1 MNYLT
6 NYYKNLSEQLQ
17 EELNNLQSIL
27 REAAPPST
35 SGYDP
40 LRPDGHSDPFLDA
53 SDMTPENI
61 AAVAKRYGNT
71 PKKEYYDNSHDYN
84 DYNEIEI
91 QSASQKAQAA
101 RDNAVLHDRYME
113 NKNRL
118 KQEDEKRKQ
127 EEYNRKKGEAL
138 ERISGK
144 SKKLNQYENYIN
156 KIDEQ
161 INHLTSHLT
170 DVILEYRK
178 TKTQKVRIDDIENDG
193 EEVPLIHG
201 TVVTKKG
208 NPAGKGAAKDR
219 AVAFYPGMGSMPNY
233 GKGIPSGTDEADA
246 EEAIA
251 DWGRPTVENNPIYA
265 SLKGAGPAQDVRR
278 GELFNP
284 NRFGPDRGHNR
295 PGTGQKAK
303 KKAQA
308 IRSAEYDRQRGRNA
322 N

>member
-40 LRPDGHSDPFLDA
+40 LRPGGHSDPFLDA

-71 PKKEYYDNSHDYN
+71 PQVPYNTSHDYQEMQHSN
-84 DYNEIEI
+84 
-91 QSASQKAQAA
+91 QKAQDA
-101 RDNAVLHDRYME
+101 RDNAVLHDRYMD

-118 KQEDEKRKQ
+118 WQEDEKRKQ
-127 EEYNRKKGEAL
+127 EEASRKKRESF
-138 ERISGK
+138 EKQFGK
-144 SKKLNQYENYIN
+144 SRKSNQYESYSD

-161 INHLTSHLT
+161 INHLTNL
-170 DVILEYRK
+170 ILEYRK
-178 TKTQKVRIDDIENDG
+178 TKTQKVRIDDIGWEG

-219 AVAFYPGMGSMPNY
+219 EVAFYPGMGSMPNY
-233 GKGIPSGTDEADA
+233 GGASVQNDVADA

-265 SLKGAGPAQDVRR
+265 SLKGKGPAQDVRR

>member
-71 PKKEYYDNSHDYN
+71 PQVPYNTSHEYREMKHSNQEKNKVRLSDEELRNRRREHEEYM
-84 DYNEIEI
+84 
-91 QSASQKAQAA
+91 A
-101 RDNAVLHDRYME
+101 RDQEMKKYADE
-113 NKNRL
+113 DL
-118 KQEDEKRKQ
+118 KTRRREK
-127 EEYNRKKGEAL
+127 E
-138 ERISGK
+138 SGYVTPR
-144 SKKLNQYENYIN
+144 KLNQYENYIN

-201 TVVTKKG
+201 TVVTKRG

-233 GKGIPSGTDEADA
+233 SGGGTDEADA

-284 NRFGPDRGHNR
+284 SRFGPDRGHNR

>member
-17 EELNNLQSIL
+17 EELNNL
-27 REAAPPST
+27 
-35 SGYDP
+35 
-40 LRPDGHSDPFLDA
+40 
-53 SDMTPENI
+53 EN
-61 AAVAKRYGNT
+61 
-71 PKKEYYDNSHDYN
+71 
-84 DYNEIEI
+84 
-91 QSASQKAQAA
+91 
-101 RDNAVLHDRYME
+101 
-113 NKNRL
+113 
-118 KQEDEKRKQ
+118 
-127 EEYNRKKGEAL
+127 
-138 ERISGK
+138 
-144 SKKLNQYENYIN
+144 
-156 KIDEQ
+156 
-161 INHLTSHLT
+161 
-170 DVILEYRK
+170 VILEYRK
-178 TKTQKVRIDDIENDG
+178 TRTQKVRIDDIGWEG

-219 AVAFYPGMGSMPNY
+219 EVAFYPGMGSMPNY

-265 SLKGAGPAQDVRR
+265 SLKGKGPAQDVRR

-284 NRFGPDRGHNR
+284 SRFGPDRGHNR

-308 IRSAEYDRQRGRNA
+308 IRSAEYDRKHPR
-322 N
+322 

>member
-27 REAAPPST
+27 REAAPPRT

-40 LRPDGHSDPFLDA
+40 LRPDGHTDPFLDA
-53 SDMTPENI
+53 SAMTPENI

-71 PKKEYYDNSHDYN
+71 PQVPYNTSHDYHEMQYSN
-84 DYNEIEI
+84 
-91 QSASQKAQAA
+91 
-101 RDNAVLHDRYME
+101 
-113 NKNRL
+113 
-118 KQEDEKRKQ
+118 QEMKKLADEDLRIRRK
-127 EEYNRKKGEAL
+127 EK
-138 ERISGK
+138 SGYATP
-144 SKKLNQYENYIN
+144 KKLNQYESYSD

-161 INHLTSHLT
+161 INHLTNL
-170 DVILEYRK
+170 ILEYRK
-178 TKTQKVRIDDIENDG
+178 TKTQKVRIDDIGWEG

-219 AVAFYPGMGSMPNY
+219 EVAFYPGMGSMPNY
-233 GKGIPSGTDEADA
+233 GGASVQNDVADA

-265 SLKGAGPAQDVRR
+265 SLKGKGPAQDVRR

-322 N
+322 D

>member
-27 REAAPPST
+27 REAAPPRT

-40 LRPDGHSDPFLDA
+40 LRPDGHPDPFLDA

-61 AAVAKRYGNT
+61 AAVAKRYGNVSQE
-71 PKKEYYDNSHDYN
+71 PAEDIEYYKDPRGT
-84 DYNEIEI
+84 
-91 QSASQKAQAA
+91 QKEQDA
-101 RDNAVLHDRYME
+101 RVNKDSMDRYFEKMA
-113 NKNRL
+113 RL
-118 KQEDEKRKQ
+118 KREDETRK
-127 EEYNRKKGEAL
+127 EERKEEEDSRKKRESF
-138 ERISGK
+138 EKQFGK
-144 SKKLNQYENYIN
+144 SRKSNQYEQYIH

-161 INHLTSHLT
+161 INHLTSHLR

-178 TKTQKVRIDDIENDG
+178 TRTQKVSIDDIGWEG
-193 EEVPLIHG
+193 EEVPLITG

-208 NPAGKGAAKDR
+208 NPAGKGAAKDK

-233 GKGIPSGTDEADA
+233 GKGVPSGTDEADA

-265 SLKGAGPAQDVRR
+265 SMKGVGPAQDVRR
-278 GELFNP
+278 GELFDP
-284 NRFGPDRGHNR
+284 SRFAKKRGHSV
-295 PGTGQKAK
+295 PGQGQKAK
-303 KKAQA
+303 KKERA
-308 IRSAEYDRQRGRNA
+308 IWSAEYDRKHGRHPH
-322 N
+322 

>member
-61 AAVAKRYGNT
+61 AAVAKRYGNDKKNKQQYEVSNQEMKKLADEDLKTRRREKESGYAT
-71 PKKEYYDNSHDYN
+71 P
-84 DYNEIEI
+84 
-91 QSASQKAQAA
+91 
-101 RDNAVLHDRYME
+101 R
-113 NKNRL
+113 
-118 KQEDEKRKQ
+118 
-127 EEYNRKKGEAL
+127 
-138 ERISGK
+138 
-144 SKKLNQYENYIN
+144 KLNQYENYIN

-178 TKTQKVRIDDIENDG
+178 TRTQKVRIDDIENDG

-233 GKGIPSGTDEADA
+233 GGGGTDEADA

-284 NRFGPDRGHNR
+284 SRFGPDRGHNR

>member
-53 SDMTPENI
+53 SAMTPENI

-71 PKKEYYDNSHDYN
+71 PQVPYNTSHDYHEMQYSN
-84 DYNEIEI
+84 
-91 QSASQKAQAA
+91 
-101 RDNAVLHDRYME
+101 
-113 NKNRL
+113 
-118 KQEDEKRKQ
+118 QEMKKLADEDLRIRRK
-127 EEYNRKKGEAL
+127 EKDGYAKPR
-138 ERISGK
+138 
-144 SKKLNQYENYIN
+144 KLNQYENYIN

-178 TKTQKVRIDDIENDG
+178 TKTQKVRIDDIGWEG

-219 AVAFYPGMGSMPNY
+219 EVAFYPGMGSMPNY
-233 GKGIPSGTDEADA
+233 GGASVQNDVADA

-265 SLKGAGPAQDVRR
+265 SLKGKGPAQDVRR

-322 N
+322 D

>member
-1 MNYLT
+1 
-6 NYYKNLSEQLQ
+6 
-17 EELNNLQSIL
+17 
-27 REAAPPST
+27 
-35 SGYDP
+35 
-40 LRPDGHSDPFLDA
+40 
-53 SDMTPENI
+53 MTPENI

-71 PKKEYYDNSHDYN
+71 PQVPYNTSHDYHEMQYSN
-84 DYNEIEI
+84 
-91 QSASQKAQAA
+91 
-101 RDNAVLHDRYME
+101 
-113 NKNRL
+113 
-118 KQEDEKRKQ
+118 QEMKKLADEDLRIRRK
-127 EEYNRKKGEAL
+127 EK
-138 ERISGK
+138 SGYATP
-144 SKKLNQYENYIN
+144 KKLNQYESYSD

-161 INHLTSHLT
+161 INHLTNL
-170 DVILEYRK
+170 ILEYRK
-178 TKTQKVRIDDIENDG
+178 TKTQKVRIDDIGWEG

-219 AVAFYPGMGSMPNY
+219 EVAFYPGMGSMPNY
-233 GKGIPSGTDEADA
+233 GGASVQNDVADA

-265 SLKGAGPAQDVRR
+265 SLKGKGPAQDVRR

-322 N
+322 D